1 MYSLMNFNDLVK
13 PEVLNQ
19 PVYVPGKPLNIVA
32 NEYGL
37 DINSIDKLAS
47 NENSFGPSKRALKAM
62 KSALENVHLYPD
74 GSCEELKKTLSKK
87 FNYEKNQIIIG
98 NGSNEIIE
106 LLGHLFLKPGV
117 DVIVGSYSFIV
128 YRLVAK
134 LFGANIIDVPMDNF
148 KHDLGA
154 MLASITPNTRIVFV
168 ASPNNPTGIANTE
181 SEIRNFIE
189 KMPDH
194 ILLCFDEAY
203 AEYLENAPN
212 LLPLINSGKKIICLR
227 TFSKIYG
234 LGGVRIGYAYGHSD
248 LISLLERVRQPFNVN
263 SLAQIGAIE
272 SLKDE
277 KHVQFCRSE
286 NFKEKRRLVE
296 ELNRLG
302 KEVWVGDANFL
313 FIKVGDGQKVF
324 KELQTRGVIVRPLNN
339 YELPQF
345 IRVTIGNFRQNNK
358 FLDAMEDI

>member
-1 MYSLMNFNDLVK
+1 M
-13 PEVLNQ
+13 
-19 PVYVPGKPLNIVA
+19 
-32 NEYGL
+32 
-37 DINSIDKLAS
+37 
-47 NENSFGPSKRALKAM
+47 
-62 KSALENVHLYPD
+62 
-74 GSCEELKKTLSKK
+74 
-87 FNYEKNQIIIG
+87 
-98 NGSNEIIE
+98 
-106 LLGHLFLKPGV
+106 LGHLFLKPGV

-154 MLASITPNTRIVFV
+154 MLASITSNTRIVFV

-234 LGGVRIGYAYGHSD
+234 LGG
-248 LISLLERVRQPFNVN
+248 
-263 SLAQIGAIE
+263 
-272 SLKDE
+272 KDWL
-277 KHVQFCRSE
+277 CIWS
-286 NFKEKRRLVE
+286 
-296 ELNRLG
+296 
-302 KEVWVGDANFL
+302 
-313 FIKVGDGQKVF
+313 
-324 KELQTRGVIVRPLNN
+324 
-339 YELPQF
+339 
-345 IRVTIGNFRQNNK
+345 
-358 FLDAMEDI
+358 